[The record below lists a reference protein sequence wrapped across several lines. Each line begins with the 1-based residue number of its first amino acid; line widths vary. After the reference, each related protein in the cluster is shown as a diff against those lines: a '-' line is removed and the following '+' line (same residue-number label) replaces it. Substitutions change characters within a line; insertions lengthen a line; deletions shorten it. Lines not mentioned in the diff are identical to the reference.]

1 MAGSGHIM
9 IILLTWARQM
19 RLQLANLMYRPTV
32 ILANDLREEG
42 FTIVSLHPGF
52 TNTSMG
58 QNVKKS
64 TDGIRIPTR
73 SPQEAV
79 GEMMTLTLGLTTKDN
94 GRYMLHDGTDMP
106 W

>member
-1 MAGSGHIM
+1 M
-9 IILLTWARQM
+9 
-19 RLQLANLMYRPTV
+19 
-32 ILANDLREEG
+32 ILANDLRDDG

-64 TDGIRIPTR
+64 TDGVRIPTR
-73 SPQEAV
+73 TPQEAV
-79 GEMMTLTLGLTTKDN
+79 GEMMTLTMGLTTKDS
-94 GRYMLHDGTDMP
+94 GKYMLHDGTDMP